1 MQRLLLNLTIAATLF
16 TTVRLRAD
24 DMDLLT
30 GKWSV
35 KKVNDEGQNITQTME
50 VKKDKFVFQIL
61 RANDRVVL
69 YAEGDLKL
77 EKVGSFNSARFL
89 HMRAGDSASN
99 LDDVDEQYV
108 CIYHVPRP
116 ENN

>member
-35 KKVNDEGQNITQTME
+35 KKVNDEGQNVTQTME

-61 RANDRVVL
+61 GANDRVVL